1 VKLASFK
8 ISNRARDL
16 AAQGKLPVRLKILD
30 WGENKTLSGV
40 VRVDDT
46 TLSVLESN
54 QKKEGLDRVAIDFE
68 HNTAPGSTEYLRS
81 SEPRPVAGYGVPRV
95 IKGDGL
101 YLEDI
106 IWTPDGEKHAANFID
121 LSPCVQLDANGSVT
135 FVHSVALTRAGAVE
149 GLHFYATKEER
160 AAYLNPDG
168 TFKNGFDGCVAYMI
182 NVEGH
187 DEDSAKKICGYIAKQ
202 KGLNTNMNT
211 IELKTLAA
219 WIGAPE
225 DADAAALEKRVK
237 ELAALAAAAA
247 QKKSDPSNPSN
258 PSAPPDPSA
267 QPSPALAALT
277 AKVEALEK
285 ELTRLNTERE
295 RSERE
300 QLIARFSAEGRVPK
314 GDDGKPLSAEALA
327 ALGLAELRLL
337 YANTPPTLLTR
348 PRAGFVKGPDGK
360 ELTGLA
366 RAIAAHKQET
376 LSANTNHNR

>member
-1 VKLASFK
+1 MRAVKLTSFK

-16 AAQGKLPVRLKILD
+16 AAQGKLPARIKVLD

-95 IKGDGL
+95 VKGDGL
-101 YLEDI
+101 YIEDI

-121 LSPCVQLDANGSVT
+121 LSPCVQLDANGAVT
-135 FVHSVALTRAGAVE
+135 FIHSVALTRAGAVE

-168 TFKNGFDGCVAYMI
+168 TFKNGFDGCVQYMM

-211 IELKTLAA
+211 IELKMLAA

-225 DADAAALEKRVK
+225 DADAATLEKRVK
-237 ELAALAAAAA
+237 ELVALAAAA
-247 QKKSDPSNPSN
+247 QKKDDPSSPSNPST
-258 PSAPPDPSA
+258 PQDASV
-267 QPSPALAALT
+267 LAALA

-285 ELTRLNTERE
+285 ELTRLHAERE

-314 GDDGKPLSAEALA
+314 GEDGKPLSAEALA
-327 ALGLAELRLL
+327 ALNLAELRLL

-348 PRAGFVKGPDGK
+348 PRAGFVKGPDGQ

-376 LSANTNHNR
+376 LSANTNRNR